1 MAAPSALPASRM
13 PVSSPSRTEMAR
25 SEASLATISFA
36 RSIAQRPKSPRLSI
50 EIVSMAKTF
59 PRFDVVVP
67 YPIGGKTGI
76 GAAGVAHNFQACKM
90 PAACGDL

>member
-13 PVSSPSRTEMAR
+13 PASSPSRTEIAR

-50 EIVSMAKTF
+50 EIVSMAEAL
-59 PRFDVVVP
+59 PWFDVRVP
-67 YPIGGKTGI
+67 YPIIRKTGI
-76 GAAGVAHNFQACKM
+76 AGS
-90 PAACGDL
+90 